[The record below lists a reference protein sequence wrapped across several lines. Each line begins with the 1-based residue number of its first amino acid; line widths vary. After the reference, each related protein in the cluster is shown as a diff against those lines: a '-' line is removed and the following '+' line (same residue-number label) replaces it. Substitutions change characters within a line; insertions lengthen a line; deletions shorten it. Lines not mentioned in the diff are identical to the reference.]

1 MTEAAQSAA
10 APAAPN
16 TLTITQAAQALAEKR
31 AAPQTNEI
39 TAHAS
44 AMGKRSAEARKERTT
59 EATQPHEADEAGDQE
74 QDDETQGTPE
84 GETLTDDTDGNEPS
98 NEANAEA
105 DGEPDANQTIDLGEG
120 LTATLDEVR
129 DNFMFKAD
137 HTRKTQAL
145 AEERKEFE
153 AVRQQKLAHFD
164 QLIVAAQAT
173 LGQPKSL
180 KQWLAEDPVDGMMR
194 FAEQQERF
202 EQFGGLI
209 QARQQEQAHYV
220 GNLKQ
225 STIKALGEK
234 HGDKAEDVF
243 SKAVQY
249 VASKT
254 GTDKSALEGML
265 SHPEAIAIVH
275 DAIAYRELKSK
286 EPSVRRTVA
295 EKPKVVKPGGR
306 VTSQGAAQSA
316 LKVAQEK
323 ARKSGSV
330 ADALAYLRAKR
341 TAGGQG

>member
-105 DGEPDANQTIDLGEG
+105 DGEPEDTQTIDLGEG

-220 GNLKQ
+220 GSLKQ

-254 GTDKSALEGML
+254 GIDKSVVESSML
-265 SHPEAIAIVH
+265 HPEIVELALAGIAH
-275 DAIAYRELKSK
+275 LELKAK
-286 EPSVRRTVA
+286 EPSIRRTVA

-330 ADALAYLRAKR
+330 ASALEFWRAKR
-341 TAGGQG
+341 NAEGRG